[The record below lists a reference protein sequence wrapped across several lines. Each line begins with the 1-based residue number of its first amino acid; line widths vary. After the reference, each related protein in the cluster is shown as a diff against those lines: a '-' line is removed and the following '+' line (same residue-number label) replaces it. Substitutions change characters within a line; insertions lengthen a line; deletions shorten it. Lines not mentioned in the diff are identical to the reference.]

1 MQNTL
6 FINEIRE
13 MFLMKLYRNL
23 LVILLIVMLAAC
35 SSNVDGGSQEGNTET
50 EIVSLFA
57 TDSSSSYYGY
67 NVGIANAISTIYPE
81 IQLSVVETGGSSDN
95 MQRLS
100 KGEGTMALGTSPSD
114 YQTYFGE
121 GDFKDMHNENIR
133 ALWYFVPSPFNFIV
147 SASSGVDSFEDLAGK
162 EFSFGGA
169 GTSTEKV
176 TTSVFEVLG
185 ITAKSHHGSMA
196 DAQAAFAD
204 RRIVGLTKSGNPPD
218 SYVQKTAAEQDIK
231 LLGLTDD
238 QVKLIK
244 EKLPYIGTG
253 TIPAGSYEGVDSDV
267 ATAQFMMSILL
278 DSSVSQETGYK
289 MWDAMWSE
297 EGKKIWTNSFTAAAN
312 VDIPEL
318 TLQSA
323 IPLHAGTVQFL
334 KENGFDVPDEL
345 IPPEY
350 KDVN

>member
-6 FINEIRE
+6 FINEIRG
-13 MFLMKLYRNL
+13 MFLMKVYRNL
-23 LVILLIVMLAAC
+23 LVVLLIGMLAAC
-35 SSNVDGGSQEGNTET
+35 SSNVDGGSQEGET

-81 IQLSVVETGGSSDN
+81 IQISVVETGGSSDN

-100 KGEGTMALGTSPSD
+100 KGEGKMALGTSPSD
-114 YQTYFGE
+114 YQTYLGE
-121 GDFKDMHNENIR
+121 GDFKDVKNENVR

-147 SASSGVDSFEDLAGK
+147 SSSSEVNSFEDLAGN
-162 EFSFGGA
+162 EFSFGGS

-176 TTSVFEVLG
+176 TTAVFDVLG
-185 ITAKSHHGSMA
+185 ISAESYHGSMS

-204 RRIVGLTKSGNPPD
+204 RRIVGLTKSGSPPD

-231 LLGLTDD
+231 LLGLSED
-238 QVKLIK
+238 QVKTIK
-244 EKLPYIGTG
+244 EELPYIGIG

-267 ATAQFMMSILL
+267 TTAQFMMSILL

-289 MWDAMWSE
+289 MWDAMWSD
-297 EGKKIWTNSFTAAAN
+297 EGKKIWTNSFSAAAN
-312 VDIPEL
+312 VDIPNL
-318 TLQSA
+318 TLDS
-323 IPLHAGTVQFL
+323 PVLLHAGTVQFL
-334 KENGFDVPDEL
+334 KENGFDVPEEL

-350 KDVN
+350 TE